1 MNFWEVIPIMIF
13 AIPLVAIIGGLSTER
28 LKMKL
33 KAGQAAASGQVERL
47 VAELAQTRTDV
58 ARLQDRV
65 NVLERLI
72 TDEDRRV
79 ANEISRLG
87 RGARCGRHGAGKRG
101 LASARSRR
109 CAGKAGHQRGPQAGE
124 RD

>member
-79 ANEISRLG
+79 ADEISRLG
-87 RGARCGRHGAGKRG
+87 RGAGTGAP
-101 LASARSRR
+101 A
-109 CAGKAGHQRGPQAGE
+109 
-124 RD
+124 